1 MKNTTQQDTTQQ
13 DLEKMIQLRNWMMAL
28 TEFVGRPNHT
38 KALNEINKVI
48 ESLSK

>member
-1 MKNTTQQDTTQQ
+1 MKNTAKQ

-28 TEFVGRPNHT
+28 TEFVGRPNHI

-48 ESLSK
+48 ENLSK